1 MAAYPFCPADALR
14 ALIAFNTSYEKFD
27 LSTYFFVDNTL
38 FFLILMPQNIN
49 LRTAF
54 QHIKFTFR
62 KGSR

>member
-1 MAAYPFCPADALR
+1 MAAYRFFPDALR

-38 FFLILMPQNIN
+38 FFLILMPKNIN

-54 QHIKFTFR
+54 FR
-62 KGSR
+62 KGSRGR